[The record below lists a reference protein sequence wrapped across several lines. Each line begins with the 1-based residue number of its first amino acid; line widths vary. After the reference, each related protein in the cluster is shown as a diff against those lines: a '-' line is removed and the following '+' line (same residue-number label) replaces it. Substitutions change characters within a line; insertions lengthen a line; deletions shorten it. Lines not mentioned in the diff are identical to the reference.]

1 MSLSKEEE
9 NELIQSFVR
18 SIGDDVAV
26 PVAAMHALI
35 QSIKRSKAGTWM
47 QLEQELRNAIK
58 CLKSQSRSEHLRG
71 RTTISLGSGCELFM
85 KYVTRAFS
93 IDDMEF
99 NTCKEELLKRG
110 KRFAGM
116 SFSSRTYIAD
126 VGHSFVQDSCTVLI
140 HGNSRVVLALLLKA
154 AESKQFN
161 IIITEGRPNDDGYI
175 LAKTFID
182 AGIPTKVILDC
193 AVGSV
198 MDQVDLC
205 LVGAEGVMENGGIIN
220 KLGTYQIAIVAKALK
235 KPFYVAVESYKFARM
250 YPLSQKDLND
260 LYLNDGIDISNN
272 VSEASSLLVDKTS
285 IDFTPAEFIT
295 LLFTDLGALTPAAV
309 SDELIRLFE

>member
-58 CLKSQSRSEHLRG
+58 CLKSQSKSEHLRG

-85 KYVTRAFS
+85 KYVTRAFN
-93 IDDMEF
+93 IDDMDF
-99 NTCKEELLKRG
+99 KTCKEELLKRG

-154 AESKQFN
+154 AESK
-161 IIITEGRPNDDGYI
+161 
-175 LAKTFID
+175 
-182 AGIPTKVILDC
+182 
-193 AVGSV
+193 
-198 MDQVDLC
+198 
-205 LVGAEGVMENGGIIN
+205 
-220 KLGTYQIAIVAKALK
+220 
-235 KPFYVAVESYKFARM
+235 
-250 YPLSQKDLND
+250 
-260 LYLNDGIDISNN
+260 
-272 VSEASSLLVDKTS
+272 
-285 IDFTPAEFIT
+285 
-295 LLFTDLGALTPAAV
+295 
-309 SDELIRLFE
+309 